1 MNNFF
6 RSISFYLLVII
17 LVLSLVQWYSNQEA
31 AQIRLGYS
39 ELIQHIDEKKVD
51 SIKIVENN
59 ISGTLK
65 DGRNFVSYVPDIT
78 TFMEK
83 IDQPTRDGEL
93 IVDSEPRPTTPWWTQ
108 ILSPILLVVFVIGAW
123 YFFMQQ
129 SQGGGGRVMSF
140 GKSKAKLHSEDKKRV
155 TFKDVAGV
163 DEAKEELEEIVE
175 FLKHPKK
182 FIEIGARIPK
192 GVLLVGP
199 PGTGKT
205 LLSRAVAGE
214 AGVPFFSISGSD
226 FVEMFVVLVQRE

>member
-83 IDQPTRDGEL
+83 IDQPTRDGDL

-108 ILSPILLVVFVIGAW
+108 ILSPILLVV
-123 YFFMQQ
+123 
-129 SQGGGGRVMSF
+129 
-140 GKSKAKLHSEDKKRV
+140 L
-155 TFKDVAGV
+155 
-163 DEAKEELEEIVE
+163 
-175 FLKHPKK
+175 
-182 FIEIGARIPK
+182 
-192 GVLLVGP
+192 
-199 PGTGKT
+199 
-205 LLSRAVAGE
+205 
-214 AGVPFFSISGSD
+214 
-226 FVEMFVVLVQRE
+226 